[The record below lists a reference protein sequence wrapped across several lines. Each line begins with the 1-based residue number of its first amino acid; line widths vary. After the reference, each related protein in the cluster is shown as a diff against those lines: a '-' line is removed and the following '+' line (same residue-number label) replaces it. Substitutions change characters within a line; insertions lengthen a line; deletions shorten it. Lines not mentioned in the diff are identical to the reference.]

1 MKGNTHMKQIIV
13 IIGSVVLGVLIVG
26 MMIGIG
32 GNQDGTL
39 AGAAGDVVGQGIV
52 QMEGMLP

>member
-1 MKGNTHMKQIIV
+1 MKQIIV
-13 IIGSVVLGVLIVG
+13 IMGSIVLGVLIVG

-39 AGAAGDVVGQGIV
+39 AGAANDIVDQGIV

>member
-1 MKGNTHMKQIIV
+1 MKQIIV

-32 GNQDGTL
+32 GNTEDTL
-39 AGAAGDVVGQGIV
+39 AGAASGVVDEGIV